1 MPYLGPVLAFACGNI
16 DGGPSEPADAPIPI
30 IRESCADN
38 ALLAECAGTGGSG
51 STTGEQPVKVDETK
65 DETDKPPTA
74 LELAQKTAENV
85 LRANCG
91 QCHGSNLALNAA
103 SGNMNYIDDMDAL
116 VKNGKIKPL
125 VSGDSPIV
133 RRMRD
138 GSMPPA
144 GSTGPRPTDQDIDI
158 VARFV
163 DNPIFWPGYATVKL
177 CDEQNIALDD
187 VYDEIASNLRKEDAR
202 DQPFFRYL
210 TLTNRYNAG
219 VCLPDL
225 DEERW
230 GLAKLVNSLSTKT
243 RIEKPFAV
251 NKDATIYR
259 IDLRDYDW
267 DRSITVN
274 GTTFDDVWEAI
285 VAESPYA
292 VPFFGNEADDI
303 REESGTDVAILPAD
317 ALLDVAALGNL
328 YYAIIGIDVDRT
340 LSSFVSDDLGIDVV
354 ANLEQGE
361 VVRAAT
367 THSRISRQD
376 RVLERHALE
385 LRNGAY
391 WQSFDFASDE
401 ANQSIFLEPF
411 GFNPGGTEAI
421 FSLPNG
427 LLGYVIADADD
438 RIVEESNIL
447 LDTFQDDFIARTSVS
462 CAGCHA
468 QGFNPVVDEVGPFV
482 KENRT
487 QFNRE
492 DFEAVEEVYVPAKDF
507 AQIITDDSLAYQRSV
522 GLAGVPTER
531 RDPVSNTFL
540 RFDGDV
546 DLATAAGDLGVSPAE
561 LKRNLGSLDPSL
573 RVLETLRIDRNAF
586 TALFA
591 ETLCVMQGASKNAP
605 DADVCAQLLD

>member
-16 DGGPSEPADAPIPI
+16 DDAPSEPADAPI
-30 IRESCADN
+30 IREDCADN
-38 ALLAECAGTGGSG
+38 ALFAGCGGTGGSG
-51 STTGEQPVKVDETK
+51 ATTPEQPAKVDDPTLEPDVK
-65 DETDKPPTA
+65 KPPTD
-74 LELAQKTAENV
+74 LELARKAAENV
-85 LRANCG
+85 LRSNCG

-103 SGNMNYIDDMDAL
+103 SGNMNYIDDVPAL
-116 VKNGKIKPL
+116 VKNNKIKPL
-125 VSGDSPIV
+125 VSGDSPVV

-144 GSTGPRPTDQDIDI
+144 GSTGPRPTAQDIDT

-163 DNPIFWPGYATVKL
+163 DNPLFWPDYAQVKL
-177 CDEQNIALDD
+177 CDEQNITLDE
-187 VYDEIASNLRKEDAR
+187 VYEEIAGDLRKEDSR
-202 DQPFFRYL
+202 DQPFLRYL

-230 GLAKLVNSLSTKT
+230 GLAKVINSLSIKT
-243 RIEKPFAV
+243 RVKKPFEV
-251 NKDATIYR
+251 NTDKTIYR

-267 DRSITVN
+267 NRSITVN
-274 GTTFDDVWEAI
+274 GVVFDDVWEAI
-285 VAESPYA
+285 VAQSPYA
-292 VPFFGNEADDI
+292 VPFFGNQADDI
-303 REESGTDVAILPAD
+303 RADSGTDVAILPAD
-317 ALLDVAALGNL
+317 AMLDVAAIGNL
-328 YYAIIGIDVDRT
+328 YYAIIGVDVDRT
-340 LSSFVSDDLGIDVV
+340 LSSFVSEDLGIDVV
-354 ANLEQGE
+354 ANLEAGD

-367 THSRISRQD
+367 TRSRISRQD
-376 RVLERHALE
+376 RVIERQPLE
-385 LRNGAY
+385 LRNGAF
-391 WQSFDFASDE
+391 WQSFDFASDD

-411 GFNPGGTEAI
+411 GFNAGGTEAI

-438 RIVEESNIL
+438 RIVEQSNIL
-447 LDTFQDDFIARTSVS
+447 LDTFQDDFIARTSIS

-482 KENRT
+482 QDHRT
-487 QFNRE
+487 EFNRD
-492 DFEAVEEVYVPAKDF
+492 DFEAVEEVYLPSKDF
-507 AQIITDDSLAYQRSV
+507 GEIVTEDSLAYQRSV

-546 DLATAAGDLGVSPAE
+546 DLATAAGDLGVSPDE

-573 RVLETLRIDRNAF
+573 RVLEKLKIDRNAF

-591 ETLCVMQGASKNAP
+591 ESLCVMQTVSANAP
-605 DADVCAQLLD
+605 DPDLCAQLLD